1 MALTKYNYNSFD
13 VTPVASKAMGFNSGA
28 NGLTTVTEGDVVLIK
43 TLTASSDST
52 LSFVDGTSD
61 VVLDNTY
68 PTYLFKFI
76 NIHPSAE
83 AQFTFQGNVAGGSGY
98 NETITSTFF
107 VAYHDEGDTNANVVY
122 DANYDQAQGTSFQ
135 HLGKEV
141 GSDNDQGCSGSLTI
155 YQPSSSTFAKHFIAT
170 TQVYVAPT
178 SGTDFSQQMFC
189 AGYFN
194 TTTALTRVQ
203 FKMSSGNI
211 DAGQIK
217 LYGIKDS

>member
-1 MALTKYNYNSFD
+1 MANYHDIRYNF
-13 VTPVASKAMGFNSGA
+13 AIGSGA
-28 NGLTTVTEGDVVLIK
+28 DIGTMKLLK

-98 NETITSTFF
+98 NETITSTAFQ
-107 VAYHDEGDTNANVVY
+107 AYHTEDDTSVASSGYSTDN
-122 DANYDQAQGTSFQ
+122 DQAQGTSFQ
-135 HLGKEV
+135 IISSV
-141 GSDNDQGCSGSLTI
+141 GGTQNDASLSGELWLLN
-155 YQPSSSTFAKHFIAT
+155 PSSTTFVTHFMARTIEM
-170 TQVYVAPT
+170 YEDSAPGAIELHT
-178 SGTDFSQQMFC
+178 

-194 TTTALTRVQ
+194 LTGAIDEIQ